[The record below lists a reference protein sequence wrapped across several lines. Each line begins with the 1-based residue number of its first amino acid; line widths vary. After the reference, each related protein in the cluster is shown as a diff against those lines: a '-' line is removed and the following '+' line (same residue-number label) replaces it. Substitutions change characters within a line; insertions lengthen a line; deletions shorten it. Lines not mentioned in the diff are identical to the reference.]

1 VKVAATNHKRA
12 ESVLVVVYTHDG
24 KVLLMRRVDHP
35 DFWQSVTGS
44 LAWDETDPRDTAI
57 RELAEETGITEIS
70 GLRDLEIDNDY
81 EIFPEWRHRYAPG
94 TTRNIEHVFVLE
106 LPTTVPVQLN
116 PDEHSDYRWLKFD
129 SAIALATSYTNR
141 DAIQLVWDRVQ
152 GTTNV

>member
-1 VKVAATNHKRA
+1 MKEAATIHKRA

-35 DFWQSVTGS
+35 EFWQSVTGS

-70 GLRDLEIDNDY
+70 GLCDLEIDNDY

-94 TTRNIEHVFVLE
+94 TTRNTEHVFVLE
-106 LPTTVPVQLN
+106 LPSIVPVQLN
-116 PDEHSDYRWLKFD
+116 PDEHFDYRWLEFD

-141 DAIQLVWDRVQ
+141 DAIQLVRDRVQ
-152 GTTNV
+152 GGVNG